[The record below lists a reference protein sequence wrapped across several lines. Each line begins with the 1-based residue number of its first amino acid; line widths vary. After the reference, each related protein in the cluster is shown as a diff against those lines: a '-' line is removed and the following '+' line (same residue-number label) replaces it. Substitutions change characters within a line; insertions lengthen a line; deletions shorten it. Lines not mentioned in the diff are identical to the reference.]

1 MLNFPQYFTELR
13 FCKPRNGLSPA
24 VLSPVGADIE
34 DNPFEAEFN
43 AEYDDE
49 LGEADGDVDDVD
61 VDLGLALPPG
71 STPYPPQFAVLN
83 SSLPEHQQH
92 GPNQHHLTSYA
103 QTRQERREQR
113 RAEKN
118 RRTKWHFG
126 IRSRSPPMEV
136 MLEIYRTLRALGMEW
151 KEKKNLGGLGNL
163 RAKGLVG
170 GYGRGDRY
178 NIERNVELDGP
189 GDVDLKAAGSIY
201 FVETRARVQDIVVS
215 IPFRQSIL
223 KFDIPNYSL
232 TGDHESPTLHGGLD
246 QLPS

>member
-1 MLNFPQYFTELR
+1 M
-13 FCKPRNGLSPA
+13 
-24 VLSPVGADIE
+24 LSPVGADIE

-49 LGEADGDVDDVD
+49 LGEEGGDVDDVA
-61 VDLGLALPPG
+61 VGFGFAPPG
-71 STPYPPQFAVLN
+71 STPYLPQFAVLN

-113 RAEKN
+113 RAEKS

-163 RAKGLVG
+163 KVKGLVG
-170 GYGRGDRY
+170 GYGRGDRH
-178 NIERNVELDGP
+178 NVERNTELDGP
-189 GDVDLKAAGSIY
+189 GDVDLKAASSIY

-215 IPFRQSIL
+215 AIRQSFSVCYIQSL
-223 KFDIPNYSL
+223 L
-232 TGDHESPTLHGGLD
+232 TGYHESPALHGGLD